1 MVERV
6 KQIVITAEDKPGMLS
21 EITQLIAGEN
31 VNIEAIKAFVDSKGK
46 ANFYIITVDNQ
57 KALSVLRAGGW
68 QAKEEEVLVVE
79 LENKPGALDKMASK
93 LKEGNVH
100 LLYCYGSVGQAGAS
114 ARFVMKAENNDQAVK
129 ALS

>member
-6 KQIVITAEDKPGMLS
+6 KQIVITAEDKPGILS
-21 EITQLIAGEN
+21 EITRLIAGEN

-46 ANFYIITVDNQ
+46 ANFYVITVDNQ

-68 QAKEEEVLVVE
+68 QAREEEVLVVE
-79 LENKPGALDKMASK
+79 LENKAGALDKMASK
-93 LKEGNVH
+93 LKQSNVN